1 MNALKSTALALT
13 ALLLTSACAMT
24 PAQEQKETATVQ
36 AAYKEWR
43 DALSSGKPEQIV
55 GLYDDDAVLVATLA
69 NEPITTDEGRLAY
82 FTKLM
87 KKKNLKVTPQS
98 EIIRFEGSDIAIN
111 TGLYTFS
118 FTQNG
123 KKVKVPAR
131 FTFVYEKDDG
141 KWEIEDHHSSM
152 LPIKGQAKKAK

>member
-1 MNALKSTALALT
+1 MTFNLHLIYNFQGVTGHGYYAISGS
-13 ALLLTSACAMT
+13 LLVLGSVCGM
-24 PAQEQKETATVQ
+24 
-36 AAYKEWR
+36 AASDWLE
-43 DALSSGKPEQIV
+43 A
-55 GLYDDDAVLVATLA
+55 
-69 NEPITTDEGRLAY
+69 
-82 FTKLM
+82 KLM

-152 LPIKGQAKKAK
+152 LPIKGQAKKVK